1 MLRVEFATEPGDPAK
16 PNEDFIAAGP
26 TTLVLLDGCGTPVG
40 SPSGCIHSVAWY
52 VGRLG
57 LELFTRASTE
67 EATPLADCLAEAITA
82 TAALHADTCD
92 LDHPGTPSA
101 TVIVARQVD
110 DRLEYLVLAD
120 STLAI
125 ETANGIRVI
134 TDGREGQIGR
144 KYRAPMDAAPA
155 GTAEHIA
162 AHRAYVEA
170 MRAHRNQPEGF
181 WVAATNPAAAAEA
194 LTGNM
199 PLDQVHGIT
208 GLSDGASRAVDRFE
222 LTDWQGALGI
232 LRTHGPEALIA
243 QVRAAEQA
251 DPDGS
256 RWPRGK
262 ARDDA
267 TAIWCRTQDRST
279 H

>member
-1 MLRVEFATEPGDPAK
+1 MEFATEPGDPAK

-57 LELFTRASTE
+57 LELFTRASTDHE
-67 EATPLADCLAEAITA
+67 RTLTDCLADAITA
-82 TAALHADTCD
+82 TAAQHADTCD

-101 TVIVARQVD
+101 TVIVARQVAEQ
-110 DRLEYLVLAD
+110 LEYLVLAD

-125 ETANGIRVI
+125 ETPDGIQVI
-134 TDGREGQIGR
+134 TDDREGQVGN
-144 KYRAPMDAAPA
+144 KYRGPMDAAAA
-155 GTAEHIA
+155 GTAEHVA

-170 MRAHRNQPEGF
+170 MRAHRNQPGGF

-194 LTGNM
+194 LTGTI
-199 PLDQVHGIT
+199 PLNKVQGIT
-208 GLSDGASRAVDRFE
+208 ALSDGASRAVDRFE
-222 LTDWQGALGI
+222 LTDWQGALDI
-232 LRTHGPEALIA
+232 LRQQGPEALIA

-262 ARDDA
+262 AQDDA
-267 TAIWCRTQDRST
+267 TAAWCQSRPI
-279 H
+279 